1 MNGFTVK
8 KAAAIAGL
16 VMIWGASWSIYKVT
30 LAYTPPILFAGMR
43 SLFGGVLLALF
54 LLPQL
59 KKLKWRQ
66 NWLSYTISGLF
77 NAVLFYGTQT
87 VGLTYLPGGLFSVL
101 VYFQPVLL
109 GLFAWLWLGERMSLQ
124 KLAGLLIGFCGI
136 VAISSDSITGNLSL
150 VGVALAIVSAISWA
164 LGVVYVKKV
173 SYKVDA
179 LWMVAMQ
186 FVIGGAILTG
196 IGAVNEEI
204 TAIVWNS
211 TYVMGLGFGAT
222 LGVPIAFV
230 LYYKLINSGDASKVA
245 AFTFLVPLI
254 AVFIGTAFMEE
265 PFTYSLIIGLF
276 MIIAS
281 ITIVNYPMKKRA
293 VKTSEMTAGLMK

>member
-1 MNGFTVK
+1 
-8 KAAAIAGL
+8 
-16 VMIWGASWSIYKVT
+16 
-30 LAYTPPILFAGMR
+30 
-43 SLFGGVLLALF
+43 
-54 LLPQL
+54 
-59 KKLKWRQ
+59 
-66 NWLSYTISGLF
+66 
-77 NAVLFYGTQT
+77 
-87 VGLTYLPGGLFSVL
+87 
-101 VYFQPVLL
+101 
-109 GLFAWLWLGERMSLQ
+109 MSLQ